1 MKIYHCDDPKDNPV
15 PLWMVESK
23 PSVQAQKETAEPIP
37 QNLDSFFPT
46 FTGLGKRKA
55 NLRTPSLSTA
65 LNRPI

>member
-37 QNLDSFFPT
+37 QNLDSF
-46 FTGLGKRKA
+46 
-55 NLRTPSLSTA
+55 SLTLPA
-65 LNRPI
+65 LEKEKLI

>member
-37 QNLDSFFPT
+37 QNLFFPR
-46 FTGLGKRKA
+46 L
-55 NLRTPSLSTA
+55 LPA
-65 LNRPI
+65 LEKEKLI